1 MICRIGKI
9 TFLELVV
16 CCLLQNV
23 TYDMFR
29 IFVICKVLKFA
40 ESVRWHDTQRT
51 GLYAGWEIEFRLP
64 EPLLIENILM
74 KLKLMLNNVCPA
86 RTTAWLC
93 N

>member
-1 MICRIGKI
+1 M
-9 TFLELVV
+9 LV
-16 CCLLQNV
+16 
-23 TYDMFR
+23 
-29 IFVICKVLKFA
+29 
-40 ESVRWHDTQRT
+40 QRT